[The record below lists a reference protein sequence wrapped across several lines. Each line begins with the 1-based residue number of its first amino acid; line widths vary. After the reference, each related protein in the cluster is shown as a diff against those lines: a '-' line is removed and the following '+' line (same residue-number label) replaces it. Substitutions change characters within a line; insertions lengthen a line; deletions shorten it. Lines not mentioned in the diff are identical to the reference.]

1 MRKLFA
7 AVVAAG
13 FAAVAVA
20 QDPKP
25 KTVPAAPIQK
35 GDEKAAPKKEKAEP
49 TLKVGD
55 AAPALKADKWMQGAE
70 VKALE
75 PGKTYVVEFWAT
87 WCGPCIVMMPH
98 MAEMQHDYRD
108 KGVTFIGF
116 SSKDPNNSQEKV
128 AAFVE
133 KRGPKL
139 GYTFA
144 YQDSRET
151 NDAWMKAAA
160 RNGIPCCFV
169 VNKEGKI
176 AYIGHPMYLD
186 LVLPKVVEGTFGD
199 ADRERVEE
207 ADAGVKGVFDSVRA
221 GKDEEIVRAVAEF
234 EGKYPAL
241 AGIPYFNAPKLNALL
256 KLKKFD
262 QAKAMATALITKA
275 VKQSDPM
282 PLQSVAAILR
292 GPLAKEQKELVATA
306 VSAAEALVTISG
318 EKDLTAMMTA
328 SATYDAAGDKAKAV
342 EFAKKA
348 IPLAE
353 KEVKG
358 DKDWQGMMRVADAHF
373 AAGDKAKAKEMADKA
388 LAAAPEGNKALR
400 DFIERQA
407 KKFGDDK
414 DDK

>member
-1 MRKLFA
+1 MRKLLA
-7 AVVAAG
+7 AAVAAG
-13 FAAVAVA
+13 LAVTAVA
-20 QDPKP
+20 QEPKP
-25 KTVPAAPIQK
+25 KAAQGQKTNEKQALK
-35 GDEKAAPKKEKAEP
+35 GDKPEP

-55 AAPALKADKWMQGAE
+55 PAPPVKADKWLQGAE

-98 MAEMQHDYRD
+98 MAELQHEYAS

-128 AAFVE
+128 VAFVE

-169 VNKEGKI
+169 VNKDGKI
-176 AYIGHPMYLD
+176 AFIGHPMYLD
-186 LVLPKVVEGTFGD
+186 IVLPKVVDGTWG
-199 ADRERVEE
+199 E
-207 ADAGVKGVFDSVRA
+207 ADVAKMDDIE
-221 GKDEEIVRAVAEF
+221 KDVRAVFTGTGGDPEAAAKVF
-234 EGKYPAL
+234 ADFDAKYPML
-241 AGIPYFNAPKLNALL
+241 AGIPYFNASRINVAL

-262 QAKAMATALITKA
+262 DAKATATKLIAKA
-275 VKQSDPM
+275 VKQSDPL
-282 PLQSVAAILR
+282 PLQQVAAIMRSPTAAGNKDL
-292 GPLAKEQKELVATA
+292 LAVA
-306 VSAAEALVTISG
+306 VKAADALVTVAG
-318 EKDLTAMMTA
+318 DKDLNALMTA

-342 EFAKKA
+342 ELAKKA

-358 DKDWQGMMRVADAHF
+358 DKDAQGMLVVADAYF
-373 AAGDKAKAKEMADKA
+373 AAGDKAKAKELADKA
-388 LAAAPEGNKALR
+388 VAAAESNPNPNLKRFVEQR
-400 DFIERQA
+400 A
-407 KKFGDDK
+407 KKFADEKNDK
-414 DDK
+414 

>member
-1 MRKLFA
+1 MRKLLA

-13 FAAVAVA
+13 LAVMAVA
-20 QDPKP
+20 QEPKA
-25 KTVPAAPIQK
+25 VPAAKVQK
-35 GDEKAAPKKEKAEP
+35 KEAPKKVEP

-55 AAPALKADKWMQGAE
+55 AAPPLKADKWMQGAE

-98 MAEMQHDYRD
+98 MAELQHEYAS

-128 AAFVE
+128 VSFVE

-186 LVLPKVVEGTFGD
+186 IVLPKVVEGTFGE
-199 ADRERVEE
+199 ADLAKMEEVEKDVNDVFRKTSGDPEE
-207 ADAGVKGVFDSVRA
+207 AAKVF
-221 GKDEEIVRAVAEF
+221 AEF
-234 EGKYPAL
+234 DAKYPML
-241 AGIPYFNAPKLNALL
+241 GGIPYFNATRINVAL

-262 QAKAMATALITKA
+262 DAKAVATKLMDKA

-282 PLQSVAAILR
+282 PLQQIAAILR
-292 GPLAKEQKELVATA
+292 SPTAKDNKDLLAVA
-306 VSAAEALVTISG
+306 VKAADALVTVAG
-318 EKDLTAMMTA
+318 DQDLNALMTA
-328 SATYDAAGDKAKAV
+328 SATYEAAGDKAKAV
-342 EFAKKA
+342 EFAEKA
-348 IPLAE
+348 
-353 KEVKG
+353 V
-358 DKDWQGMMRVADAHF
+358 
-373 AAGDKAKAKEMADKA
+373 
-388 LAAAPEGNKALR
+388 AAAEN
-400 DFIERQA
+400 DEQ
-407 KKFGDDK
+407 KKFIQEQLERYK
-414 DDK
+414 K